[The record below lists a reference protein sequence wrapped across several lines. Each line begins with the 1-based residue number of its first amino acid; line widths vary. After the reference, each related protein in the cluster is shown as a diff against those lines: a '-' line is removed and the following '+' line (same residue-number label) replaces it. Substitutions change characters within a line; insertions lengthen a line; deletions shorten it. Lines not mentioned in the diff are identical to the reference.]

1 MADTGLGGEM
11 HHIGEPVRR
20 KQRSHAV
27 AVLRVELVNRDAS
40 QVRRGALALME
51 QDRNKALSLSVST
64 TELLAKLL
72 AKYAE
77 FQRRR
82 PDLPQGDL

>member
-1 MADTGLGGEM
+1 MP
-11 HHIGEPVRR
+11 I
-20 KQRSHAV
+20 
-27 AVLRVELVNRDAS
+27 
-40 QVRRGALALME
+40 
-51 QDRNKALSLSVST
+51 

-82 PDLPQGDL
+82 PNLPQGDLCDLSEQEFGSSRHRISARQGG